1 MGIFLT
7 AIPVRRRRSQPLPF
21 LREAENCN
29 SLRQGLRNGILKV
42 QNPGGKNRKDLIL
55 TGADP
60 DPAIFGMISQ
70 RLNNPG

>member
-42 QNPGGKNRKDLIL
+42 LKIRKTYLSEYHLTPNLLGKTQGGKIVKI
-55 TGADP
+55 
-60 DPAIFGMISQ
+60 
-70 RLNNPG
+70 